1 MMLTTIRMLLPQQKR
16 GDVLRIL
23 RSFAEQSRIQHAC
36 IQSRIYE
43 DLEEENVIMFEELWR
58 SREELERNLRSEEYH
73 NLLLVIEMALKQP
86 EIRFDTISSSTGIE
100 LIEKARSSIRRG

>member
-36 IQSRIYE
+36 IHSRIYA

-58 SREELERNLRSEEYH
+58 SREELERNLRSEEYR
-73 NLLLVIEMALKQP
+73 NLLLVVELALERP
-86 EIRFDTISSSTGIE
+86 EIKFNFISDSTGIE
-100 LIEKARSSIRRG
+100 AIEKAINSV